1 MSTFVKMGNEIR
13 EKLFFGRQLT
23 NLILIYKFKILSETG
38 LSTNTEK
45 VLVILNWFASCKV
58 ET

>member
-23 NLILIYKFKILSETG
+23 NFILIYKFKILSETG
-38 LSTNTEK
+38 LSTKTEN
-45 VLVILNWFASCKV
+45 VLVILNWFAVK
-58 ET
+58 